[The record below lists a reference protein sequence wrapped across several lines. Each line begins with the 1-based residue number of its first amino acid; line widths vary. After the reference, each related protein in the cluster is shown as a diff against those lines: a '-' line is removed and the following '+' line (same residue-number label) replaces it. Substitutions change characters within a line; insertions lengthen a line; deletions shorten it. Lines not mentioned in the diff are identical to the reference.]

1 MRARTA
7 VVSSVADQGVAALT
21 NILVLVAAAR
31 LSTVADFARFSAVYL
46 VFTVLLG
53 ISGAYTGQPLVLRR
67 GAGEEVRG
75 ACRSA
80 VDFTLLAASALGALL
95 AAVCLF
101 VPGDTARALM
111 VLGLVLPV
119 VLGQDAMRYA
129 FSTLQRPHLALASD
143 VLRLACV
150 LGALAVQPYGAPAA
164 RLVAVWGLSALPALL
179 LSAALLRRHVA
190 GTQRRLKVLMGR
202 GHLGRRF
209 VVEFG
214 VGNATSQLSVLGLG
228 VFGNPLVVGA
238 LRGATTLF
246 GPLNVLF
253 TSATSFGP
261 PLLGRLGSER
271 RRIRATAGLAAVLAA
286 TAAVWASALALLPDG
301 VGRHLLGDTWP
312 TAAALLPHD
321 RQPVH
326 GDGRR
331 HLRAAGAA
339 DAGPAHHSLH
349 PGGVLARR
357 RRVPGGRLRG
367 RRRAGC
373 CLGAVSGI
381 RLQGGGDLDPGGRAA
396 PAHRTRA
403 ASGQRVRGPPRPRKL
418 VTSSRQSAPMASF
431 PTDCSS
437 GPRSRMNVYPAISGA
452 AMARTLPG
460 PGPSRDTASA

>member
-7 VVSSVADQGVAALT
+7 IVSSVADQGVAALT

-31 LSTVADFARFSAVYL
+31 LSTVDGFARFSSVYL

-67 GAGEEVRG
+67 GRSDDVRG

-80 VDFTLLAASALGALL
+80 VAFTLVVAAALGALL
-95 AAVCLF
+95 AAGCLF
-101 VPGDTARALM
+101 VPGDTARALLM
-111 VLGLVLPV
+111 LGLVLPV

-129 FSTLQRPHLALASD
+129 FSTLQLPHLALAAD
-143 VLRLACV
+143 VLRLVCV
-150 LGALAVQPYGAPAA
+150 LGALAVQPHGAPAA

-179 LSAALLRRHVA
+179 LSAALLHRQVA
-190 GTQRRLKVLMGR
+190 GTPLRLSVLLKR
-202 GHLGRRF
+202 GHLGQRF

-271 RRIRATAGLAAVLAA
+271 RRVRATAGLAAVLAA
-286 TAAVWASALALLPDG
+286 TAAAWATALALLPDG

-312 TAAALLPHD
+312 TASALLPATGS
-321 RQPVH
+321 QYTAMAV
-326 GDGRR
+326 GTCGLLA
-331 HLRAAGAA
+331 LRMLDPRTTLSIQVVFSLAAVAFLAGGYVLGGVPGAA
-339 DAGPAHHSLH
+339 WGL
-349 PGGVLARR
+349 
-357 RRVPGGRLRG
+357 
-367 RRRAGC
+367 
-373 CLGAVSGI
+373 CLGSVCKAVAAWI
-381 RLQGGGDLDPGGRAA
+381 RVARLLRRTA
-396 PAHRTRA
+396 PEQAPV
-403 ASGQRVRGPPRPRKL
+403 SVSVVR
-418 VTSSRQSAPMASF
+418 
-431 PTDCSS
+431 S
-437 GPRSRMNVYPAISGA
+437 GP
-452 AMARTLPG
+452 
-460 PGPSRDTASA
+460 